1 MYELSQLPP
10 PRKRAESGY
19 YPDPL
24 GSGRARWWDG
34 AAWTST
40 VGPKVEPDAPPDR
53 SLPTPTK
60 VCPGCAVQSRTF
72 APRCPNC
79 GRTYARPSGWQIA
92 AIAAAILVLGLGGCG
107 ACVAVGI
114 NAADEELDRTAISQR
129 EFDSVKQGTPRQEVE
144 ARFGEAW
151 ETDSEGGLDC
161 ITYTERDDGLFDLT
175 LFDFCFR
182 DGRLVFKD
190 RY

>member
-1 MYELSQLPP
+1 MYQLSELPP
-10 PRKRAESGY
+10 PRKEAEAGY

-34 AAWTST
+34 TAWTST
-40 VGPKVEPDAPPDR
+40 IGPKVGPDAPLDR
-53 SLPTPTK
+53 PLPTPTK
-60 VCPGCAVQSRTF
+60 VCPRCAVQSQTF

-79 GRTYARPSGWQIA
+79 GRTYTRPSAWQIA
-92 AIAAAILVLGLGGCG
+92 AIAAATLVLGLGGCG
-107 ACVAVGI
+107 ACVVIGL

-129 EFDSVKQGTPRQEVE
+129 EFDSVNQGTPRAEVE
-144 ARFGEAW
+144 ARFGEPW
-151 ETDSEGGLDC
+151 ETDREGGLDC
-161 ITYTERDDGLFDLT
+161 IAYTERDDSLFDLT

-182 DGRLVFKD
+182 DGRLAYKD